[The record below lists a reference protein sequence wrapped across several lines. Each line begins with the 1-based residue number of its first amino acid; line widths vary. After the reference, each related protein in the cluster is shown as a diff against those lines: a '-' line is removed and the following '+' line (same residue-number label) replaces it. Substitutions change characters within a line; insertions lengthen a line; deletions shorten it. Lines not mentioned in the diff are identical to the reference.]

1 MKTAHPSDAELQQ
14 YAEDRVHCPEEV
26 VMHVEG
32 CPDCRASVTAY
43 AMLFE
48 GLDQKPAMAFDFDV
62 TALGMAKLPGERN
75 FRWVIAAVIFFGI
88 AIPAYLFRKNA
99 FYVFT
104 GISTFFLAL
113 ILAAAGVFVIW
124 RIMALYKLY
133 QKRLQQFVQHPV

>member
-32 CPDCRASVTAY
+32 CPDCRASVMAY
-43 AMLFE
+43 ATLFE
-48 GLDQKPAMAFDFDV
+48 GLDQQPAVAFDFDV
-62 TALGMAKLPGERN
+62 TGLVMAKLPRERN
-75 FRWVIAAVIFFGI
+75 FRYVIAGIIFFVI

-104 GISTFFLAL
+104 GI
-113 ILAAAGVFVIW
+113 
-124 RIMALYKLY
+124 
-133 QKRLQQFVQHPV
+133 

>member
-14 YAEDRVHCPEEV
+14 YAEDRVPCPEEV
-26 VMHVEG
+26 VMHVEA
-32 CPDCRASVTAY
+32 CPDCRASVMAY

-48 GLDQKPAMAFDFDV
+48 GLNQQPAVTFDFDV
-62 TALGMAKLPGERN
+62 TALVMEKLPRERDY
-75 FRWVIAAVIFFGI
+75 RYVIAATIFFVI

-104 GISTFFLAL
+104 GISTLFLAL
-113 ILAAAGVFVIW
+113 ILAAAGVIIIW

>member
-14 YAEDRVHCPEEV
+14 YAQDRVLCPEEV

-32 CPDCRASVTAY
+32 CPDCRASVMAY
-43 AMLFE
+43 ATLFE
-48 GLDQKPAMAFDFDV
+48 GLDRQPAVAFDFDV
-62 TALGMAKLPGERN
+62 SAMVMAKLPGERN

-104 GISTFFLAL
+104 GISTLFLAL
-113 ILAAAGVFVIW
+113 ILAAAGVIMIW
-124 RIMALYKLY
+124 RNGL
-133 QKRLQQFVQHPV
+133 V

>member
-26 VMHVEG
+26 VMHVED
-32 CPDCRASVTAY
+32 CPGCRASVMAY
-43 AMLFE
+43 ATLFE
-48 GLDQKPAMAFDFDV
+48 GLDQQPAVAFDFDV
-62 TALGMAKLPGERN
+62 TALVMAKLPGERN
-75 FRWVIAAVIFFGI
+75 FRWVIAAIIFFGI

-113 ILAAAGVFVIW
+113 ILAAAGVIMIW
-124 RIMALYKLY
+124 RIMALYKHY

>member
-14 YAEDRVHCPEEV
+14 YAQDRVLCPEEV

-32 CPDCRASVTAY
+32 CPDCRASVMAY
-43 AMLFE
+43 AMLFA
-48 GLDQKPAMAFDFDV
+48 GLDQQPAMAFDFDV
-62 TALGMAKLPGERN
+62 TALVMAKLPGERN

-104 GISTFFLAL
+104 GISTLFLAL
-113 ILAAAGVFVIW
+113 ILAAAGVFVVF

>member
-26 VMHVEG
+26 VMHVEA
-32 CPDCRASVTAY
+32 CPDCRASVMAY

-48 GLDQKPAMAFDFDV
+48 GLNQQPAVTFDFDV
-62 TALGMAKLPGERN
+62 TALVMEKLPRERDY
-75 FRWVIAAVIFFGI
+75 RYVIAATIFFVI

-104 GISTFFLAL
+104 GISTLFLAL
-113 ILAAAGVFVIW
+113 ILAAAGVIIIW

>member
-14 YAEDRVHCPEEV
+14 YAQDRVLCPEEV

-32 CPDCRASVTAY
+32 CPGCRASVMAY

-48 GLDQKPAMAFDFDV
+48 GLDQQPAVAFDFDV
-62 TALGMAKLPGERN
+62 TALVMAKLPGERN
-75 FRWVIAAVIFFGI
+75 VRYVIAAVIFFVI
-88 AIPAYLFRKNA
+88 AVPAYLFRKNA

-104 GISTFFLAL
+104 GVSTLFLAL
-113 ILAAAGVFVIW
+113 ILAAAGVIMVW
-124 RIMALYKLY
+124 RIVTLYKVY